1 MAGIQVRFGEFT
13 VDATSRQLRRGEAE
27 QHLSPKAFDFLCL
40 LIVNRPRVLSK
51 AELHER
57 LWPSTF
63 VSDAAL
69 TTLVAEVRTAL
80 GETAGDG
87 RFVRT
92 VHRFGYAFK
101 APVTEIGDASPS
113 TDDRARCW
121 ILWQWGR
128 VPLKDGDHLLGRDGD
143 VAVWLESATVS
154 RHHALIRVSGPVAT
168 VEDLGSKN
176 GTFLRGERLSAPA
189 PLADGD
195 EISVGSVLI
204 RFRRIESGTVTA
216 TQVE

>member
-1 MAGIQVRFGEFT
+1 MQVRFDEFT
-13 VDATSRQLRRGEAE
+13 MDTASRQLRRGDAE

-40 LIVNRPRVLSK
+40 LLVNRPRVLSK

-69 TTLVAEVRTAL
+69 TTLVAEVRAAL
-80 GETAGDG
+80 GETAGEG

-92 VHRFGYAFK
+92 VHRYGYAFK
-101 APVTEIGDASPS
+101 AAATEFADVATSS
-113 TDDRARCW
+113 EDRARCW

-128 VPLKDGDHLLGRDGD
+128 VPLTDGDHLLGRDGD
-143 VAVWLESATVS
+143 VAIWLESPTVS
-154 RHHALIRVSGPVAT
+154 RHHALIRVSGPDAT

-204 RFRRIESGTVTA
+204 RFRRIESGIATA

>member
-1 MAGIQVRFGEFT
+1 MQVRFGEFT
-13 VDATSRQLRRGEAE
+13 VDTASRQLRRADAE

-40 LIVNRPRVLSK
+40 VLVNRPRVLSK

-80 GETAGDG
+80 GETAGEA

-92 VHRFGYAFK
+92 VHRYGYAFK
-101 APVTEIGDASPS
+101 APATEIADVGSPNN
-113 TDDRARCW
+113 DRARCW

-143 VAVWLESATVS
+143 VAVWLESQTVS
-154 RHHALIRVSGPVAT
+154 RHHALIRVSGPDAT

-204 RFRRIESGTVTA
+204 RFRRIESGIQTA

>member
-1 MAGIQVRFGEFT
+1 MQVRFDEFT
-13 VDATSRQLRRGEAE
+13 VDTASRQLRRGDAE

-40 LIVNRPRVLSK
+40 LLVNRPRVLSK

-69 TTLVAEVRTAL
+69 TTLVAEVRAAL
-80 GETAGDG
+80 GETAGGG

-92 VHRFGYAFK
+92 VHRYGYAFK
-101 APVTEIGDASPS
+101 APATELGDVATSS
-113 TDDRARCW
+113 EDRARCW

-128 VPLKDGDHLLGRDGD
+128 VPLTDGDHLLGP
-143 VAVWLESATVS
+143 SA
-154 RHHALIRVSGPVAT
+154 AI
-168 VEDLGSKN
+168 EDLGSKN

-204 RFRRIESGTVTA
+204 RFRRIESGTATA
-216 TQVE
+216 TQVK